1 MIIFLILGV
10 LAINSIYAIDFA
22 DDSDLPRYVAPVYVN
37 EIADDS
43 DLPRY
48 VAPVYS
54 SDSSDNTTIEDANAE
69 NILLQENMTNSNNNL
84 SMEVNNIQT
93 SQNNIQTSQNN
104 SQIIENN
111 TQHNNSIINAMPN
124 TANPLFV
131 LLIACILIPMG
142 IYRKRK

>member
-1 MIIFLILGV
+1 MKKIMIIFLILGV

-93 SQNNIQTSQNN
+93 SQNN

-131 LLIACILIPMG
+131 LLIVCILIPMG